1 MKKCRRLSTPPGEPP
16 SIVCSHPDEA
26 AQAMMKQ
33 DAPAGVRD
41 AYAYIA
47 ENCPFFSPVVVKCYS
62 WQTITGAILKKV
74 KGTAGLPAHVPS
86 REIPVGQQH
95 GKLPA
100 RLYSEFL
107 IDV

>member
-1 MKKCRRLSTPPGEPP
+1 MGKHCQFYKSGDVYEEMPPSLYAPGEPP

-47 ENCPFFSPVVVKCYS
+47 ENCPFFCLLSSSAIHGRLSPALS
-62 WQTITGAILKKV
+62 
-74 KGTAGLPAHVPS
+74 
-86 REIPVGQQH
+86 
-95 GKLPA
+95 
-100 RLYSEFL
+100 
-107 IDV
+107 